1 VIIGWTE
8 EPWQLRLYGKS
19 LKKKLTVRA
28 LLKHLPD
35 VAGKR
40 CLEIGCATGVT
51 SFFLRERDGWWTSGD
66 FDREQIRSA
75 SGLVSRTVHLG
86 RTALPFADSSFDVIA
101 GVNFLEHLEDDAHWV
116 REMARVTRPGGD
128 LLFIAP
134 SGEKNRPAFLG
145 KKLLGLTAAG
155 AGLGHVRDGYPPDAA
170 RGLFQA
176 NGWQVL
182 YMADYCRFFSEVLED
197 VLNWAFRK
205 KSASGGATGPQSF
218 HGDTA
223 PTSSGSLA
231 RMGPAYRAYEFAYPV
246 LRAWTALDALI
257 PFSRGY
263 MTVLRARK

>member
-1 VIIGWTE
+1 MTIGSTPE
-8 EPWQLRLYGKS
+8 APWQLRLYDKS

-51 SFFLRERDGWWTSGD
+51 SHFLRERDGWWTSGD

-86 RTALPFADSSFDVIA
+86 RTALPFADASFDVVCGI
-101 GVNFLEHLEDDAHWV
+101 NFLEHLDDDAHWV
-116 REMARVTRPGGD
+116 REMARVTRPGGE
-128 LLFIAP
+128 LLFVAP

-145 KKLLGLTAAG
+145 KRLLGLTAAR
-155 AGLGHVRDGYPPDAA
+155 AGLGHVRDGYPPDVA
-170 RGLFQA
+170 RRLFEA

-182 YMADYCRFFSEVLED
+182 YMADYCRLFSEVLED
-197 VLNWAFRK
+197 ALNWAFRK
-205 KSASGGATGPQSF
+205 KAASGAKGTQSF

-223 PTSSGSLA
+223 PTSSGSLE
-231 RMGPAYRAYEFAYPV
+231 RVGPAYRAYARVYPL
-246 LRAWTALDALI
+246 LRAWASLDALI

-263 MTVLRARK
+263 MTVVRARK